1 MQHVDTNSE
10 LAALHRAGSGVVF
23 NDYTSGP
30 TAGQY
35 NVLHAAS
42 CASVGRM
49 LSGAIPEA
57 RPSVR
62 KMFFESADEAR
73 AWLLRHRG
81 EENRAWRRHA
91 CRPGTRPRADDDDDA
106 AAGAASRA
114 ADGPFREAEVESLL
128 YSFLR
133 REGYVVRERAR
144 VPSGI
149 VDAVATRGGERIV
162 IEAKGEDSGGYDSAQ
177 MNFQMAVGQIA
188 SRMSDPDARYAVAFP
203 MTAYYE
209 RVLLTFRGSPAFER
223 LGITFYVVDRSGNV
237 HEIKPRLIRGWIE
250 PLASE

>member
-1 MQHVDTNSE
+1 MRQVQTNAD
-10 LAALHRAGSGVVF
+10 LAAIHRAGSGVVF

-35 NVLHAAS
+35 NVLHAAF

-49 LSGAIPEA
+49 LSGAIPDA
-57 RPSVR
+57 KPSVR
-62 KMFFESADEAR
+62 KMFFETADEAR

-81 EENRAWRRHA
+81 EEDRAWRRHA
-91 CRPGTRPRADDDDDA
+91 CRPGVRPRVDDDDDA
-106 AAGAASRA
+106 AGAASCA
-114 ADGPFREAEVESLL
+114 VGGPFREAEVESLL

-133 REGYVVRERAR
+133 REGYVVRERVR

-149 VDAVATRGGERIV
+149 VDAVATRSGERIV

-203 MTAYYE
+203 MTAYYT
-209 RVLLTFRGSPAFER
+209 RVLQAFRGSPAFER
-223 LGITFYVVDRSGNV
+223 LGITFYVVDRSGDV
-237 HEIKPRLIRGWIE
+237 REIEPRLIRGWIE
-250 PLASE
+250 SLASQ